1 MSSARVVFADGSK
14 QMAHN
19 TDDLMLR
26 WQERVATSREDITRQ
41 HRNGIYIRDC
51 SECQSLEQ
59 AREWQK
65 QLLIQIGALENQC
78 EVLKAECFT
87 AEYERLSFPLRT
99 AMVEIRTQL
108 AILRGFIRD
117 ATTRQQQENA
127 AEKHARKLE
136 RIAQANSADRQ
147 QKIQMHRAFVA
158 LYRAVESGDY
168 IEIQGAMA
176 KASEFM
182 PVKKSGDE

>member
-1 MSSARVVFADGSK
+1 MSNVRIVFADGSK

-26 WQERVATSREDITRQ
+26 WAERVAVDSETIARQ

-51 SECQSLEQ
+51 SDCRSLEQ

-65 QLLIQIGALENQC
+65 QLRLQIGALEHQC
-78 EVLKAECFT
+78 KVLKAENFPSD
-87 AEYERLSFPLRT
+87 YERLSFPLRS
-99 AMVEIRTQL
+99 AMTEIRTQL
-108 AILRGFIRD
+108 VILRSYIRD
-117 ATTRQQQENA
+117 AVARENA
-127 AEKHARKLE
+127 DAAAKRHAQKME
-136 RIAQANSADRQ
+136 RIAEANNTDRREHRR
-147 QKIQMHRAFVA
+147 MHGVLVA

-168 IEIQGAMA
+168 VEIQGAMA

-182 PVKKSGDE
+182 PREEQPNE